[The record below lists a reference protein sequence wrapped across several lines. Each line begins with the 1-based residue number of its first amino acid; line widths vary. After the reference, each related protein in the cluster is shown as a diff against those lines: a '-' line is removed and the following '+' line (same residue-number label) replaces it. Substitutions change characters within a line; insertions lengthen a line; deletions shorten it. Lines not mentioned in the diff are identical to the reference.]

1 MSEFLLGASVQVQVS
16 GLEQTPGLIVGY
28 DQGTEMYTVRFEGG
42 QAGNYQAHQ
51 LKNWCTCDI

>member
-1 MSEFLLGASVQVQVS
+1 MSEFLLGASAQVQVS

-28 DQGTEMYTVRFEGG
+28 DQGTELYTVRFEGG
-42 QAGNYQAHQ
+42 QTSNYQAYQ